1 MSEKTHVQE
10 YNAVLDTLSKYIEG
24 CAKADSSI
32 MRPAFHADAV
42 MFTTADSAVTRVP
55 AHDALFDGIDN
66 DFKPSNPNSAVVTVD
81 IVGDVASA
89 RVDTDDLDGFRFSDF
104 FHLLKAN
111 GEWQIVAKTFYTHS
125 TPAS

>member
-1 MSEKTHVQE
+1 MPEKTYVEE
-10 YNAVLDTLSKYIEG
+10 YNAVLETLAKYIEG

-55 AHDALFDGIDN
+55 AHNALFDGIDN

-81 IVGDVASA
+81 LVGDVASA
-89 RVDTDDLDGFRFSDF
+89 RIDTDDLDGFSFTDF
-104 FHLLKAN
+104 FHLLKAG
-111 GEWQIVAKTFYTHS
+111 GEWKIVAKTFYTHS

>member
-1 MSEKTHVQE
+1 MSEKTYVQE
-10 YNAVLDTLSKYIEG
+10 YNAVLKELSKYIEG
-24 CAKADSSI
+24 CAKADGSI
-32 MRPAFHADAV
+32 MSSAFHADAV
-42 MFTTADSAVTRVP
+42 MFSTTESAVTRVP
-55 AHDALFDGIDN
+55 IQALFDGIST
-66 DFKPSNPNSAVVTVD
+66 DFKPSNPSSAVVTVD

-111 GEWQIVAKTFYTHS
+111 GEWKIVTKTFHTHS

>member
-1 MSEKTHVQE
+1 MSEKTYVQE
-10 YNAVLDTLSKYIEG
+10 YNAVLEALSKYIEG
-24 CAKADSSI
+24 CAKADGSI
-32 MRPAFHADAV
+32 MSPAFHADAV

-55 AHDALFDGIDN
+55 VQALFDGISK
-66 DFKPSNPNSAVVTVD
+66 DFKPSNPNAAVVSVD

-111 GEWQIVAKTFYTHS
+111 GEWKIVAKTFYTHS
-125 TPAS
+125 APAS